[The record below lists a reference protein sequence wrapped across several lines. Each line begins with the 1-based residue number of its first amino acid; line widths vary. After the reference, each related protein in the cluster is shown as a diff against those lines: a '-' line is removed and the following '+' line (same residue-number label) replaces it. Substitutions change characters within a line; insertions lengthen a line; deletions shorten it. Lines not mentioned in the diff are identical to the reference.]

1 MGDGAR
7 LENERAAR
15 RLGVRLPPLPLKPG
29 RVAQR
34 RSTRLLSESM
44 WVQVPP
50 RPLGSECR
58 WLTARHTS
66 PLNWAPPGAVGS
78 TPAHSAFLSASP
90 PLRWRLALHGEAP
103 MTTMTCIYEVR

>member
-15 RLGVRLPPLPLKPG
+15 RLGVRLPPLPLQSSRHTPCAVAARANGTRSVPATFG
-29 RVAQR
+29 RVAQG

-50 RPLGSECR
+50 RPLDSEWR
-58 WLTARHTS
+58 WLTACHAGLLSR
-66 PLNWAPPGAVGS
+66 APSGAAGS
-78 TPAHSAFLSASP
+78 TPAHSAD
-90 PLRWRLALHGEAP
+90 
-103 MTTMTCIYEVR
+103 T